1 MSHQDNP
8 STDMEIDTDVHIET
22 DTNFI
27 LSIPQNWN
35 PTSRLIQ
42 IDSNDS
48 DSDSDRQEDALNIDS
63 CFIASTNV

>member
-1 MSHQDNP
+1 
-8 STDMEIDTDVHIET
+8 MEIDTDVHIET

-48 DSDSDRQEDALNIDS
+48 DSDSDR
-63 CFIASTNV
+63 